1 MGNGNSNTSNNVK
14 KTVRPK
20 SLKENLIKR
29 LARIE
34 GQVRGIKR
42 MIEEDIYC
50 DDIINQ
56 ISAVQSALGA
66 VKKILLEN
74 HIKSCVT
81 KSIEEKEYGII
92 DELMTTLKR
101 IIT

>member
-1 MGNGNSNTSNNVK
+1 MKDKNNSNNSNVK
-14 KTVRPK
+14 KTVRPQN
-20 SLKENLIKR
+20 LKENLIKR

-66 VKKILLEN
+66 VKKMLLEN
-74 HIKSCVT
+74 HIKSCVRI
-81 KSIEEKEYGII
+81 SIEQKEYGII
-92 DELMTTLKR
+92 DELMTTLNR

>member
-1 MGNGNSNTSNNVK
+1 MSDIKNQEK
-14 KTVRPK
+14 RTVRPPR
-20 SLKENLIKR
+20 LKEDLLKR

-34 GQVRGIKR
+34 GQVRGISR
-42 MIEEDIYC
+42 MIDEDVYC

-56 ISAVQSALGA
+56 ITAVQAALGA

-74 HIKSCVT
+74 HIKSCVR
-81 KSIEEKEYGII
+81 KSIEHQEYEII
-92 DELMTTLKR
+92 DELMDTLKK